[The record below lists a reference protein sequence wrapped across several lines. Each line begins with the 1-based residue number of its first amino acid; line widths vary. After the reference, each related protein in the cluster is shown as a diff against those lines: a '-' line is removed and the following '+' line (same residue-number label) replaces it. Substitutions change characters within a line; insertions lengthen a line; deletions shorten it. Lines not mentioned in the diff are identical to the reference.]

1 MCVCVFYVSMLTS
14 REKEEALFSK
24 RSGVPSREN
33 IWSTIRNEA
42 LLAGTKHP
50 IWKGTREQTQT
61 IEDQKITFSMIFFP
75 PFRFPS
81 SLMPFLPRFYSFH
94 DALGFR
100 CIRGLSFSYL
110 SIVPLSV
117 SVSFSVSLGKEKP
130 IPFVSRPTSWLFD
143 FDFQLIIK
151 QTAPSPLTWKLK
163 RPIPC
168 ATWSIDMKT
177 GTGYYDNKKSRLL
190 CLFSSFKVENK

>member
-1 MCVCVFYVSMLTS
+1 MCVCVLCINAHLERERGGVVFQTVGSAEPGEHLINNPEWSAASRNKTS
-14 REKEEALFSK
+14 NL
-24 RSGVPSREN
+24 
-33 IWSTIRNEA
+33 
-42 LLAGTKHP
+42 
-50 IWKGTREQTQT
+50 KGDERTNTNDRRPK
-61 IEDQKITFSMIFFP
+61 DHFLDDFFP

-190 CLFSSFKVENK
+190 CLFSSFKVESK